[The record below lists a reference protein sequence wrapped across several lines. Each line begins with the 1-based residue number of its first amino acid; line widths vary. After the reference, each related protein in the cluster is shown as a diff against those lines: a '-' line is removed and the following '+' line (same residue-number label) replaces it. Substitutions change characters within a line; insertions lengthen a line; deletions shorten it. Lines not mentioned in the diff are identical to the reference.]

1 MSDLKFKMQE
11 GGKVIGLSH
20 NEGGIEVV
28 DQEGTPVAEI
38 EGEERIFSVEDTE
51 QIEAMANEISVA
63 LDNDDQELADQTA
76 MILGHRIVEMVA
88 KQERI
93 NPS

>member
-1 MSDLKFKMQE
+1 MSLKFKLQD
-11 GGKVIGLSH
+11 GGIAKGPSH

-28 DQEGTPVAEI
+28 DQEENPVAEI
-38 EGEERIFSVEDTE
+38 EGDERIFSVDDTE
-51 QIEAMANEISVA
+51 EIETRVDEISTA
-63 LDNDDQELADQTA
+63 LDNDDQELADQSA
-76 MILGHRIVEMVA
+76 LLLGHRIVEMVA